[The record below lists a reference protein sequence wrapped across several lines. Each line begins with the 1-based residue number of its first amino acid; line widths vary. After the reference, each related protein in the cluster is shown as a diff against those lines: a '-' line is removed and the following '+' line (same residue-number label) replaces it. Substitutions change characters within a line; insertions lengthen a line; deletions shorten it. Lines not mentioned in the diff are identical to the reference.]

1 MGHPFYLAGCATLSR
16 MTPPSYFL
24 ARIVAVFTSCAFG
37 LMLFSLTPG
46 TVVAQ
51 TAAAAASGVPSID
64 QALEAQTAS
73 GAALS
78 PDGQRV
84 VYEISRTNWKDNAF
98 ERDLWIAD
106 RAGNTHL
113 LTAQEKSSSGAK
125 WSPDGRWVAFVS
137 DRPGQIAET
146 KADSKQIYVIDPTG
160 GEARQVTKLED
171 GVDGFEWGPDS
182 KTIAFTTKDP
192 LSKAQKDRVERYGE
206 YSVIDGDERMT
217 HLWTVDV
224 TAAPV
229 AAPAKDKDKTAA
241 STSAAP
247 APPFGVPEA
256 HRLTEGDGFSVQGFS
271 WSKDGT
277 KVAFAASKD
286 GELKNGGTTTVYV
299 VTVADKKVTKLVTTP
314 GPNTDPHFSP
324 DGSEVA
330 FVTADGAQYFFY
342 ANQKIAVVPVAGG
355 KPRVVSGPFDEDAG
369 LLEWSERGIYFAAL
383 KKTARHLYLLNAATG
398 AVEQVTHPDDVV
410 AIGFSFSKDFG
421 QVAYS
426 AARPNT
432 GGEIYIASTTESG
445 PAVRVTHLDDAM
457 KPYTFGRR
465 EVVRWKSGDGATV
478 EGILVKPADFDAK
491 KKYPLLVVI
500 HGGPTGID
508 RPNIAP
514 DRYYPVEQF
523 VAKGALVLR
532 PNYRGSAG
540 YGAAFRALN
549 VRNLGVGDYADVISG
564 VDYLIAQGFVDK
576 DRVGSMGW
584 SEGGYISAFI
594 TTSSDRFK
602 AVSVGAGISDWVTY
616 YVNTDITPFTR
627 QYLKGTPW
635 DDPEVYKKTSPI
647 SYIAKA
653 KTPTLIQQG
662 DRDKRVPVP
671 DSFEL
676 RQALEDKGVPVKMVL
691 YHGFGHPIDK
701 PKQQRAVMEENL
713 HWFGHYIWGEPFVDG
728 VGPGGA
734 PLATK

>member
-1 MGHPFYLAGCATLSR
+1 MYACCLCGLVLS
-16 MTPPSYFL
+16 
-24 ARIVAVFTSCAFG
+24 
-37 LMLFSLTPG
+37 SLTARDSL
-46 TVVAQ
+46 AQ
-51 TAAAAASGVPSID
+51 TAGSTASSVPSID

-84 VYEISRTNWKDNAF
+84 VYEVSRTNWKSDAF

-113 LTAQEKSSSGAK
+113 LTSQVKSSSGAR
-125 WSPDGRWVAFVS
+125 WSPDGKWIAFAS
-137 DRPGQIAET
+137 DRPGQVAET
-146 KADSKQIYVIDPTG
+146 KADTRQIYVIDPMG
-160 GEARQVTKLED
+160 GEARQVTKLDD
-171 GVDGFEWGPDS
+171 GVDGYEWGADS

-192 LSKAQKDRVERYGE
+192 QSKAQKDRVERYGE
-206 YSVIDGDERMT
+206 YTVIDGDEQMT

-229 AAPAKDKDKTAA
+229 AAPTASKPPA
-241 STSAAP
+241 STTTI
-247 APPFGVPEA
+247 PPFGVPEA
-256 HRLTEGDGFSVQGFS
+256 HRLTEGDQFSVLGFS

-277 KVAFAASKD
+277 KVAFDAAKD
-286 GELKNGGTTTVYV
+286 SELKNGGTTTIYV
-299 VTVADKKVTKLVTTP
+299 VSIADKKVTKLVTAP
-314 GPNTDPHFSP
+314 GPHTDPHFSP
-324 DGSEVA
+324 DGTQVA

-342 ANQKIAVVPVAGG
+342 ANQKIAVVPVTGG
-355 KPRVVSGPFDEDAG
+355 QPKVVSGSFDEDAH
-369 LLEWSERGIYFAAL
+369 LLDWSENGIYFSAL
-383 KKTARHLYLLNAATG
+383 KKTAGHLYRLNVATG
-398 AVEQVTHPDDVV
+398 AAEQVTHPDDVV
-410 AIGFSFSKDFG
+410 ANGFSFSRDFG
-421 QVAYS
+421 QVAYR
-426 AARPNT
+426 AAMPNT
-432 GGEIYIASTTESG
+432 GGEIYLASTTGNSS
-445 PAVRVTHLDDAM
+445 AVQLTHLSDAM
-457 KPYTFGRR
+457 KPYTLARR
-465 EVVRWKSGDGATV
+465 EVVNWKSGDGTTV
-478 EGILVKPADFDAK
+478 EGILEKPANFDPK

-500 HGGPTGID
+500 HGGPTGVD
-508 RPNIAP
+508 QPVVNP

-523 VAKGALVLR
+523 VAKSALVLR

-540 YGAAFRALN
+540 YGGAFRALN
-549 VRNLGVGDYADVISG
+549 VRNLGVGDYADVICG

-602 AVSVGAGISDWVTY
+602 AVSVGAGISDWMTY

-627 QYLKGTPW
+627 QYLKATPW
-635 DDPEVYKKTSPI
+635 DDPEIYKKTSPI
-647 SYIAKA
+647 SYISKA

-728 VGPGGA
+728 VGPGAA
-734 PLATK
+734 PVSTK